1 MTFQKQPLEQKDSRM
16 NQKKIDVLAFGAHP
30 DDVEL
35 GCGATLFKLANL
47 GYTTG
52 IVDLTEGELGSRGTV
67 EERYQESAKA
77 AKILKTSLR
86 ENLKIPDGNIELS
99 KENQHKVIEIIRR
112 TTPAIVFAPYS
123 NDRHPDHVHSGRL
136 VTEAAF
142 YAGLPKIGTNLPKH
156 RPHRIVYYATTYE
169 FEPTF
174 IVDVSTQFETKLK
187 ALQAY
192 RSQFYNPDWPGEN
205 TFVSSQWFMEAV
217 EFKARHYG
225 WKAGVKYGEPFLIR
239 ELLALDDIVPILK
252 KSIM

>member
-1 MTFQKQPLEQKDSRM
+1 MKL
-16 NQKKIDVLAFGAHP
+16 NHKKIDILAFGAHP

-35 GCGATLFKLANL
+35 GCGATLFKLAKQ

-52 IVDLTEGELGSRGTV
+52 IIDITEGELGSRGTV
-67 EERYQESAKA
+67 KERYKESAKA
-77 AKILKTSLR
+77 AKILKISLR
-86 ENLKIPDGNIELS
+86 ENLKIPDGNIELIR
-99 KENQHKVIEIIRR
+99 ENKDKVIEIIRR
-112 TTPAIVFAPYS
+112 TTPSIVFVPYP
-123 NDRHPDHVHSGRL
+123 NDRHPDHIYSGKL

-142 YAGLPKIGTNLPKH
+142 YAGLPKIVSDLPKH

-174 IVDVSTQFETKLK
+174 IVDISKEFEIKLK

-192 RSQFYNPDWPGEN
+192 QSQFYNPDWPGEN

-225 WKAGVKYGEPFLIR
+225 WKAGVKFGEPFLIR
-239 ELLALDDIVPILK
+239 ELLALDDIMPILK